1 MMDGWDRKI
10 QDYKKE
16 VRKKCVSE
24 KAEERTVRIC
34 QNLLIRENQR
44 FRTSYFEFLY
54 QQSKYIRKRW
64 WVLQG
69 IVLGYLWFWIK
80 YYGQDQQETI
90 RLIGVLATAFA
101 VLIVPEIW
109 KNRRNKAVEIELVSY
124 YDLRQV
130 CAARTLLFAAVD
142 LLIIMIFLAATCSTG
157 QIPLY
162 DLAVDFLLTMAVY
175 VYTFPRRRSAQ
186 ATGAVMSFLYM
197 PVMMAFV
204 CRTRNL
210 PQGIF
215 LYFLIFIC
223 ASVSDVCALAVGMAI
238 GRHKLAPVLSPKK
251 TIEGAIGGIAGSAI
265 VSCLL
270 ALVVGSIEKGA
281 NVLTLFLI
289 IGICGSIIGQTGD
302 LAASAIKR
310 NHGIKDY
317 GTLIPGHGGMMD
329 RFDSILF
336 TAPVIYYLSFLL
348 SEMM

>member
-1 MMDGWDRKI
+1 MI
-10 QDYKKE
+10 
-16 VRKKCVSE
+16 
-24 KAEERTVRIC
+24 
-34 QNLLIRENQR
+34 LL
-44 FRTSYFEFLY
+44 S
-54 QQSKYIRKRW
+54 
-64 WVLQG
+64 
-69 IVLGYLWFWIK
+69 
-80 YYGQDQQETI
+80 
-90 RLIGVLATAFA
+90 RLISASFPSDKCISGAFGS
-101 VLIVPEIW
+101 
-109 KNRRNKAVEIELVSY
+109 VSDY
-124 YDLRQV
+124 RD
-130 CAARTLLFAAVD
+130 
-142 LLIIMIFLAATCSTG
+142 LIIRVCILFVGRGSVGPDASVGIIGDRIIRIVVELPAKPDAVALPGLLLTVLYYAGMMYIQWRYGVVNQTGMIAAADFWTMMM
-157 QIPLY
+157 
-162 DLAVDFLLTMAVY
+162 LAVDFLLTMAVY

-251 TIEGAIGGIAGSAI
+251 TMGT
-265 VSCLL
+265 
-270 ALVVGSIEKGA
+270 